1 MTSKAKIEEKYELQE
16 ILGRGTFSDVKK
28 ALDKTDGSV
37 WAVKIMSKTG
47 NDEDEDLERRQEIID
62 TEIQIFKT
70 IKHKNVVNLREIYET
85 SETYYLVLECI
96 TGGELFDKIVELTHY
111 SERQASK
118 IMQQIFE
125 GIAHLHSKRV
135 VHRDLKPENLLLS
148 SDDFDADIKITDFGL
163 SAIFNEEEEMKMLR
177 AVGTPGYISPEI
189 LESLETNEPYGPET
203 DIWSAGVIMYI
214 LLCGFPPFYGDD
226 EEDVYDQICEGE
238 YSYPSPYW
246 DGISDAAKDL
256 IDKCLVLNPKNRIT
270 AHHALRHPWI
280 ADENRDVNMESAIT
294 ELKKFNARRKFKGAV
309 KAIQALNKMSGGL
322 RGLRRSMR
330 NMNAG
335 GSGK

>member
-1 MTSKAKIEEKYELQE
+1 
-16 ILGRGTFSDVKK
+16 
-28 ALDKTDGSV
+28 
-37 WAVKIMSKTG
+37 
-47 NDEDEDLERRQEIID
+47 
-62 TEIQIFKT
+62 
-70 IKHKNVVNLREIYET
+70 
-85 SETYYLVLECI
+85 
-96 TGGELFDKIVELTHY
+96 
-111 SERQASK
+111 
-118 IMQQIFE
+118 
-125 GIAHLHSKRV
+125 
-135 VHRDLKPENLLLS
+135 
-148 SDDFDADIKITDFGL
+148 
-163 SAIFNEEEEMKMLR
+163 MLR

-280 ADENRDVNMESAIT
+280 AVKWFVTPSLNWSRMRT
-294 ELKKFNARRKFKGAV
+294 EMSIWR
-309 KAIQALNKMSGGL
+309 ALLLS
-322 RGLRRSMR
+322 
-330 NMNAG
+330 
-335 GSGK
+335 